1 MKSKFVLKIFKFLV
15 ISILVAMIF
24 SNAVFAAFDVTNT
37 FTGEFGNTS
46 NAEANKKVKAT
57 ATSVQDVLVTA
68 LTAIRIAG
76 MAIAIIMLIVVGIKI
91 MLASPSEK
99 ANVKQYTM
107 NYVIGAFILLSA
119 SGIVSIV
126 QKIAFEAFK
135 TE

>member
-24 SNAVFAAFDVTNT
+24 SNAVFAAFDVKGT
-37 FTGEFGNTS
+37 FTGEIDKD
-46 NAEANKKVKAT
+46 AKKS

-119 SGIVSIV
+119 SGIVTIV